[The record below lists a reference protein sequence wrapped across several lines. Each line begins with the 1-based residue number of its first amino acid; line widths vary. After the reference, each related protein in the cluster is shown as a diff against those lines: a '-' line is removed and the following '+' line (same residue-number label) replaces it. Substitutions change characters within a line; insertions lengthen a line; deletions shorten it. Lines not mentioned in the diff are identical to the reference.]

1 MDSEGLACGVR
12 DTMNERIKRTKF
24 EGHQIICTNLPH
36 YLTGPG
42 VDSSFLLG
50 YINSPQTKAQTM
62 RALPPNHRVSPSQL
76 SAILFTEMFDRDY
89 GVAGVMGST
98 AGFEELPARLN
109 TTQNTLL
116 LSPNKAFGKRAK
128 RSGASLRSTARK
140 SKPRSVQTNVLV
152 VDDVSDVTEMIAL
165 FLKHAGYEVATADS
179 ASAALR
185 LAEEQNFDL
194 IISDIG
200 MPEMNG
206 YELAGALRRLSE
218 YQSIPMIAVTG
229 YTEYDDRGRALQAG
243 FTAHLTKPIDPT
255 QLLHLMNTLLG

>member
-1 MDSEGLACGVR
+1 
-12 DTMNERIKRTKF
+12 
-24 EGHQIICTNLPH
+24 
-36 YLTGPG
+36 
-42 VDSSFLLG
+42 
-50 YINSPQTKAQTM
+50 M
-62 RALPPNHRVSPSQL
+62 RAQPPSHRVSPSQL
-76 SAILFTEMFDRDY
+76 SAILFTEMFDQNY
-89 GVAGVMGST
+89 GVTGVMASAAELKG
-98 AGFEELPARLN
+98 LPARLN
-109 TTQNTLL
+109 TTQTTLP
-116 LSPNKAFGKRAK
+116 LSPNQASSKASSKAFGQRVKTPT
-128 RSGASLRSTARK
+128 ASLRSTARK
-140 SKPRSVQTNVLV
+140 GKRRRVQVNVLV

-185 LAEEQNFDL
+185 LAEERNFDL

-206 YELAGALRRLSE
+206 YELAGALRLLSE

-243 FTAHLTKPIDPT
+243 FSAHLTKPIDPT